1 MFITVINGKRTYNL
15 SEIMR
20 QAWVA
25 FRTSKQTFSECLK
38 RAWATAKSVMCS
50 ILAVE
55 NEAEQ
60 AAKSVEQ
67 FKNSI
72 RSASSEREIE
82 EILDEAMDALDAS
95 DYAKVLNFAYTVI

>member
-20 QAWVA
+20 QAWVV

-38 RAWATAKSVMCS
+38 HAWATAKSVMHA

-55 NEAEQ
+55 DEAEQ

-67 FKNSI
+67 FKDSI
-72 RSASSEREIE
+72 RSASSEDEIE
-82 EILDEAMDALDAS
+82 EILEEALDVLDAS
-95 DYAKVLNFAYTVI
+95 DYSRVLNFAYTVI

>member
-20 QAWVA
+20 QAWIV
-25 FRTSKQTFSECLK
+25 FRTRKQTFSECLK
-38 RAWATAKSVMCS
+38 RSWATAKSVMRA

-55 NEAEQ
+55 EDAEH

-67 FKNSI
+67 FKDFI
-72 RSASSEREIE
+72 RSASSEDEIE
-82 EILDEAMDALDAS
+82 EILEEALDVLDAS
-95 DYAKVLNFAYTVI
+95 DYSRVLNFAYTVI

>member
-1 MFITVINGKRTYNL
+1 MFITVINGNRTYNL

-20 QAWVA
+20 QAWVV

-38 RAWATAKSVMCS
+38 RAWATAKSVMRS

-60 AAKSVEQ
+60 AAKSIEQ
-67 FKNSI
+67 FKDSI
-72 RSASSEREIE
+72 RFSSSEREIE
-82 EILDEAMDALDAS
+82 EILDEAMDVLDAS

>member
-20 QAWVA
+20 QAWVV

-38 RAWATAKSVMCS
+38 RAWATAKSVMRA

-55 NEAEQ
+55 DEAEQ

-67 FKNSI
+67 FKDSI
-72 RSASSEREIE
+72 RSASSEDEIE
-82 EILDEAMDALDAS
+82 EILEEALDVLDAS
-95 DYAKVLNFAYTVI
+95 DYSKVLNFAYTVI

>member
-1 MFITVINGKRTYNL
+1 MCYTHIIKRGTAQEVKVMFITVINGKRTYNL

-38 RAWATAKSVMCS
+38 RAWATAKSVMRS

-60 AAKSVEQ
+60 AAKSV
-67 FKNSI
+67 
-72 RSASSEREIE
+72 
-82 EILDEAMDALDAS
+82 
-95 DYAKVLNFAYTVI
+95 